1 VSIGWTAE
9 RAELLAKQAAAAQE
23 RWNERQRRARWTVE
37 GVLLCPDCTMFIDFK
52 GTPED
57 LQKAIDEHEGLDH

>member
-1 VSIGWTAE
+1 MGEGARPVTAPGWV
-9 RAELLAKQAAAAQE
+9 
-23 RWNERQRRARWTVE
+23 VE
-37 GVLLCPDCTMFIDFK
+37 GVLLCPGCTLFLEFT

>member
-1 VSIGWTAE
+1 MTG
-9 RAELLAKQAAAAQE
+9 
-23 RWNERQRRARWTVE
+23 WTVE
-37 GVLLCPDCTMFIDFK
+37 GVLQCPRCTLYIDYE